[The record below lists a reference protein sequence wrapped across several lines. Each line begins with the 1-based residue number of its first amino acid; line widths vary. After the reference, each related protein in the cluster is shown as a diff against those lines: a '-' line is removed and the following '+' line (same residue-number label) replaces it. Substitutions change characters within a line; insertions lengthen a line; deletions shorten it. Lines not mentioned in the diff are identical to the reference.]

1 MGISDH
7 SGEKKNGQAETHP
20 AESVMSRFSHIQDA
34 HRVQRDCQT
43 EVWVPRAL
51 LPRGGPGWCWCG
63 SSTGRWLMA
72 GWTLRM
78 EDTNPSCHCIVPSVP
93 CTATVASP
101 HPGELAHKWHHA
113 SGDNSGSAW
122 FSICQPCKPPRDRRC
137 KLNPTLLPLPACV
150 SWLLSFASIRLS
162 GDRSAPK
169 IREAQVSAQHP

>member
-78 EDTNPSCHCIVPSVP
+78 EDTNPSCHCIVSSVP

-101 HPGELAHKWHHA
+101 HPGELAHKWQTPCQRWQQWQCLVFHLPALQTSQGQKMQAQSYPAAITCLCFQAALICQHHA
-113 SGDNSGSAW
+113 
-122 FSICQPCKPPRDRRC
+122 
-137 KLNPTLLPLPACV
+137 
-150 SWLLSFASIRLS
+150 
-162 GDRSAPK
+162 
-169 IREAQVSAQHP
+169 